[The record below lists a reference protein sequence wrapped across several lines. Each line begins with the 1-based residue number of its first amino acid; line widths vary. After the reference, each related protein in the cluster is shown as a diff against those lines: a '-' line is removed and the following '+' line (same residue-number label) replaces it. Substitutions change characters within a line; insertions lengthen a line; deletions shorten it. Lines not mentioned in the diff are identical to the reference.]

1 MLYADGVNK
10 INLTKLDKSV
20 GKGGKNLPLDV
31 LVVQRLLN
39 GTSKKYTG
47 KLNLLPDGF
56 YGGKTEAQIKL
67 FQNHVMKYNKLD
79 SLINVNKN
87 THQKLIDTLDSSYVA
102 NQNLWTMKNQKKLIN
117 LGRFIEL
124 YKKQYSTDKNTTYL
138 LRLVKS
144 MLTDVEITDIRWMAY
159 MLATVKRECDSKWQP
174 IEEYGKGK
182 GLNYG
187 TEIDVVDP
195 LTKKTHKNVYYGRG
209 YVQLTWDYNYKKMGK
224 LIGVGDDLYIHPD
237 NVLNHD
243 TSYKIMSLGMRN
255 GVFTNVRLIQ
265 YLSGMK
271 TDYVGA
277 RKIINGSDHA
287 VEIAKDAVIYQELF
301 KASEFSYG
309 DFDTGAYA
317 NYA

>member
-47 KLNLLPDGF
+47 KKNLLPDGF

-67 FQNHVMKYNKLD
+67 FQKHVMKYNKLD
-79 SLINVNKN
+79 SLVNVNKK
-87 THQKLIDTLDSSYVA
+87 THQKLIDTLDPSYVA
-102 NQNLWTMKNQKKLIN
+102 KQNLWTMKNQKKLIN
-117 LGRFIEL
+117 LDRFIEL

-144 MLTDVEITDIRWMAY
+144 MLADTEITDIRWMAY
-159 MLATVKRECDSKWQP
+159 MLATVKRECDTKWQP

-182 GLNYG
+182 GLSYG

-195 LTKKTHKNVYYGRG
+195 LTKKTYKNVYYGRG

-237 NVLNHD
+237 NVLNHE
-243 TSYKIMSLGMRN
+243 TSYKILSLGMRD
-255 GVFTNVRLIQ
+255 GVFTNARLVQ

-277 RKIINGSDHA
+277 RKIINGTDHA
-287 VEIAKDAVIYQELF
+287 VEIAKNAVIYQELF

-309 DFDTGAYA
+309 DFNAGTYA

>member
-56 YGGKTEAQIKL
+56 YGAKTEAQIKL
-67 FQNHVMKYNKLD
+67 FQKHVMKYNKLD
-79 SLINVNKN
+79 SLVNVNKN
-87 THQKLIDTLDSSYVA
+87 THQKLIDTLDPAYVA

-144 MLTDVEITDIRWMAY
+144 MLSDAEITDIRWMAY

-182 GLNYG
+182 GLSYG
-187 TEIDVVDP
+187 AEIDVVDP

-243 TSYKIMSLGMRN
+243 TSYNIMSLGMRN
-255 GVFTNVRLIQ
+255 GVFTNVRLVQ

-277 RKIINGSDHA
+277 RKIINGTDHA

-309 DFDTGAYA
+309 DFDVGEYA